1 MSDDLIAKLE
11 KSVFA
16 LKTELQLSQKKENV
30 SQTELEKL
38 TQLVQK
44 LQSDQIE
51 M

>member
-16 LKTELQLSQKKENV
+16 LQGELQLSQKKENL